1 MLTLSDKLYRR
12 THLCTLFSHLKI
24 SAVLILIPVVQE
36 ILYTPQNLFEIIS
49 TLSANT
55 LYALALIIF
64 SIYYYRSY
72 MYRITH
78 DAIEIKKGLLIKQ
91 RYSVPFDRIYTINI
105 YKNIF
110 SLPFGA
116 HKLSF
121 DTPSGSSRHYDIS
134 AYFSTELSRRT
145 EQRIKGNNTPMY
157 NYKSKY
163 LYMLLLSAF
172 WSNPATGLLF
182 AAPFISRLGNVLGYE
197 IQNTVLSTMD
207 EFWHSLSLD
216 ISPIAA
222 TIANILVLGWAIAL
236 TLQFLRYAGFESY
249 VIGDYITVKRGILSK
264 SITYTRR
271 DRLAAVTISQ
281 SLFMWLLGLCSSG
294 VFMIGSGKLKGD
306 RGLIIAAEKK
316 EKINSRVKEF
326 AALNDDDSNS
336 LRPGSNTIYSY
347 ICLPLWIIIVIT
359 ALLITADSFSVINEF
374 FRVLM
379 VFALIPLIW
388 WTLFRLFARSR
399 SFAAVNDD
407 CVIMCSYDRLTLK
420 KYIIP
425 KDKVQF
431 VSISQSIFQKRKNTC
446 SVRVYMFF
454 EKRACHTVKH
464 IDVDRARE
472 MFGFAAN
479 GGKK

>member
-1 MLTLSDKLYRR
+1 MSDKLYRR
-12 THLCTLFSHLKI
+12 THPYTVFSHLKI
-24 SAVLILIPVVQE
+24 SAILILIPVVQE

-55 LYALALIIF
+55 LYAIALIIF
-64 SIYYYRSY
+64 SIYSYRFHL
-72 MYRITH
+72 YRTTY

-91 RYSVPFDRIYTINI
+91 YYCVPFDRIYTINI

-110 SLPFGA
+110 SLPLGA
-116 HKLSF
+116 HKISF

-134 AYFSTELSRRT
+134 AYFDTELSRKT
-145 EQRIKGNNTPMY
+145 EKRIAGNNTPMY

-163 LYMLLLSAF
+163 LYMLLMSAF

-182 AAPFISRLGNVLGYE
+182 AAPFISRLGDVLGYE

-207 EFWHSLSLD
+207 EFWHSLSID
-216 ISPIAA
+216 IPPIAA

-249 VIGDYITVKRGILSK
+249 VIGDYIAVRRGILSK

-271 DRLAAVTISQ
+271 DRLAAVTIDQ
-281 SLFMWLLGLCSSG
+281 SLFMWLLGLYSAG

-316 EKINSRVKEF
+316 EKINYRVKEF

-336 LRPGSNTIYSY
+336 LRPKKNTIYSY

-379 VFALIPLIW
+379 LFALIPLVW

-425 KDKVQF
+425 KDKVQY
-431 VSISQSIFQKRKNTC
+431 VSITQSIFQKRKNTC
-446 SVRVYMFF
+446 SVRVYMYF
-454 EKRACHTVKH
+454 EKRACHIVKH
-464 IDVDRARE
+464 IDADRARE